1 MTYIRAASLQ
11 LAFALVVSSAG
22 PASAQLGG
30 GGVNLA
36 GVGHEKGA
44 STARV
49 FIVEFGD
56 FGCSYCARFAAET
69 YPQIDSAYIS
79 KGAVRW
85 KMVPYVTG
93 MFRNSREVTEASE
106 CAAVQGKFWPMHD
119 LLYQRRKEWM
129 ASTNIR
135 ALISRY
141 VAELRLDGP
150 AFARCSMDPNIAER
164 IRRNDAMAARL
175 NIRGTPT
182 FFANGRVIPGAIPW
196 ELFRQV
202 IEELSR

>member
-1 MTYIRAASLQ
+1 
-11 LAFALVVSSAG
+11 
-22 PASAQLGG
+22 
-30 GGVNLA
+30 
-36 GVGHEKGA
+36 
-44 STARV
+44 
-49 FIVEFGD
+49 
-56 FGCSYCARFAAET
+56 
-69 YPQIDSAYIS
+69 
-79 KGAVRW
+79 
-85 KMVPYVTG
+85 
-93 MFRNSREVTEASE
+93 
-106 CAAVQGKFWPMHD
+106 MHD

-141 VAELRLDGP
+141 IAELRLDGP

-182 FFANGRVIPGAIPW
+182 FVANGRVIPGAIPW